1 MQKLQSA
8 IEQAWED
15 RARLAPGSV
24 PAKIGKA
31 VAHVID
37 ALDAGRLRV
46 AEKLDG
52 TWQTHQWIKKAVL
65 LSFRIEDNRPVR
77 AGPLQFYDKVRTKF
91 ERYDRKQFQRG
102 GFRVVPPAVARRGA
116 YIAKNVVLMPSYINV
131 GAYVDE
137 GTMVDTWA
145 TVGSCAQIGKNVH
158 LSGGVGI
165 GGVLEP
171 LQANP
176 TIVEDNCFIGARSEI
191 VEGVIVEE
199 NAVIS
204 MPGMALRA
212 RSPRTF
218 VEYQP
223 TYRTKCSNRSGI
235 WRQSNS
241 SHCAPGIVGTE
252 ALERNSELPR
262 TQRHPRQVADRSR
275 RLDQRAPV
283 APGQLRQ
290 IAVLEVRER
299 LEAFRRLK
307 GLAEEQARRCKPAAQ
322 RYAGAL
328 HRGDVLVVFLFR
340 ALNDDLKL
348 VRHEV
353 VERRDLRHAI
363 AREQRVADA
372 PEVQAAEKRDLHA
385 GCKHDQRVL

>member
-1 MQKLQSA
+1 
-8 IEQAWED
+8 
-15 RARLAPGSV
+15 
-24 PAKIGKA
+24 
-31 VAHVID
+31 
-37 ALDAGRLRV
+37 
-46 AEKLDG
+46 
-52 TWQTHQWIKKAVL
+52 
-65 LSFRIEDNRPVR
+65 
-77 AGPLQFYDKVRTKF
+77 
-91 ERYDRKQFQRG
+91 
-102 GFRVVPPAVARRGA
+102 
-116 YIAKNVVLMPSYINV
+116 
-131 GAYVDE
+131 
-137 GTMVDTWA
+137 
-145 TVGSCAQIGKNVH
+145 
-158 LSGGVGI
+158 
-165 GGVLEP
+165 
-171 LQANP
+171 
-176 TIVEDNCFIGARSEI
+176 
-191 VEGVIVEE
+191 
-199 NAVIS
+199 
-204 MPGMALRA
+204 MALRA

-262 TQRHPRQVADRSR
+262 TQRHPRQV
-275 RLDQRAPV
+275 
-283 APGQLRQ
+283 
-290 IAVLEVRER
+290 AVLEVRER